1 MQRIFRTYQLV
12 LFSRSSKKY
21 TTLLFVIKSMWSTYV
36 TFFLITMRTHSDKI
50 KLYYRFI
57 FASLKLQTLPNI
69 YLMNQNKRLSRSI
82 LYSIIAVTSL
92 WCLKSA
98 EILFGLNLSFMGL
111 VPLDLMGILGIITA
125 PLVHGSLEHIFNNTF
140 AILILASFLYY
151 GYPKSW
157 WKVLCLV
164 WILSGIGVWI
174 FARQAN
180 HIGAS
185 GITHGLFFFLFVAS
199 IFRRDKSSVA
209 IMMIAFLLYGGM
221 TMTIFPREEGI
232 SFEYHFFGALAGVIA
247 ALIWRN
253 SDPKPALKRYEW

>member
-1 MQRIFRTYQLV
+1 M
-12 LFSRSSKKY
+12 K
-21 TTLLFVIKSMWSTYV
+21 
-36 TFFLITMRTHSDKI
+36 
-50 KLYYRFI
+50 
-57 FASLKLQTLPNI
+57 
-69 YLMNQNKRLSRSI
+69 QNKRLSQSI
-82 LYSIIAVTSL
+82 LYSVFAITML

-98 EILFGLNLSFMGL
+98 EILFDWNLSFMGL
-111 VPLDLMGILGIITA
+111 VPLDTAGMLGILTA

-140 AILILASFLYY
+140 AILILASVLYY

-157 WKVLCLV
+157 WKVLSLV
-164 WILSGIGVWI
+164 WVLSGVGVWL

-185 GITHGLFFFLFVAS
+185 GLTHGLFFFLFIAS

-247 ALIWRN
+247 ALIWRD
-253 SDPKPALKRYEW
+253 SDPKPVEKRYEWEDHNSQDDIDIGEEWQSDVPEEIEDNPRLH

>member
-1 MQRIFRTYQLV
+1 MKQI
-12 LFSRSSKKY
+12 
-21 TTLLFVIKSMWSTYV
+21 
-36 TFFLITMRTHSDKI
+36 
-50 KLYYRFI
+50 
-57 FASLKLQTLPNI
+57 
-69 YLMNQNKRLSRSI
+69 KRLSQSI
-82 LYSIIAVTSL
+82 LYSVIGITML
-92 WCLKSA
+92 WCIKSTQ
-98 EILFGLNLSFMGL
+98 ILFNLDLSFMGL
-111 VPLDLMGILGIITA
+111 VPLEVHGMLGILTA

-157 WKVLCLV
+157 WKVLSLV
-164 WILSGIGVWI
+164 WVLSGIGVWL
-174 FARQAN
+174 FARPAT

-185 GITHGLFFFLFVAS
+185 GLTHGLFFFLFVAS

-253 SDPKPALKRYEW
+253 SDPKPAEKRYEWESEDFDNDTEINFDEEWQIQDPSELDDKPRLN

>member
-1 MQRIFRTYQLV
+1 M
-12 LFSRSSKKY
+12 K
-21 TTLLFVIKSMWSTYV
+21 
-36 TFFLITMRTHSDKI
+36 
-50 KLYYRFI
+50 
-57 FASLKLQTLPNI
+57 
-69 YLMNQNKRLSRSI
+69 QNKRLSQSI
-82 LYSIIAVTSL
+82 LYSILASTLL
-92 WCLKSA
+92 WCIKSA

-111 VPLDLMGILGIITA
+111 VPLDAAGMLGIFTA

-140 AILILASFLYY
+140 AILILASVLYY

-157 WKVLCLV
+157 WKVLTLV
-164 WILSGIGVWI
+164 WVLSGVGVWL

-185 GITHGLFFFLFVAS
+185 GVTHGLFFFLFIAS

-232 SFEYHFFGALAGVIA
+232 SFEYHFFGAIAGVIA
-247 ALIWRN
+247 ALIWRD
-253 SDPKPALKRYEW
+253 SDPKPVQKRYEWEDNSARDDIDMGEEWKVDQPSEVEDKPRLH

>member
-1 MQRIFRTYQLV
+1 M
-12 LFSRSSKKY
+12 K
-21 TTLLFVIKSMWSTYV
+21 
-36 TFFLITMRTHSDKI
+36 
-50 KLYYRFI
+50 
-57 FASLKLQTLPNI
+57 
-69 YLMNQNKRLSRSI
+69 QNKRLSQSI
-82 LYSIIAVTSL
+82 LYSILAITLL
-92 WCLKSA
+92 WCIKSA

-111 VPLDLMGILGIITA
+111 VPLDAAGMLGIFTA

-140 AILILASFLYY
+140 AILILASVLYY

-157 WKVLCLV
+157 WKVLTLV
-164 WILSGIGVWI
+164 WVLSGVGVWL

-185 GITHGLFFFLFVAS
+185 GVTHGLFFFLFIAS

-232 SFEYHFFGALAGVIA
+232 SFEYHFFGALAGLIA
-247 ALIWRN
+247 ALIWRD
-253 SDPKPALKRYEW
+253 SDPKPVEKRYEWEGNSAEYDIDVDEEWKVDQTSEVEDKPRLH

>member
-1 MQRIFRTYQLV
+1 
-12 LFSRSSKKY
+12 
-21 TTLLFVIKSMWSTYV
+21 
-36 TFFLITMRTHSDKI
+36 
-50 KLYYRFI
+50 
-57 FASLKLQTLPNI
+57 
-69 YLMNQNKRLSRSI
+69 MNQNKRLSRSI
-82 LYSIIAVTSL
+82 IYSIFAVTSL

-98 EILFGLNLSFMGL
+98 EILFDLNLSFMGL
-111 VPLDLMGILGIITA
+111 VPLELMGILGIITA

-164 WILSGIGVWI
+164 WILSGIGVWT

-232 SFEYHFFGALAGVIA
+232 SFEYHFFGALAGVVA

-253 SDPKPALKRYEW
+253 SDPNPAVKRYEWEQDSSENNIEIGDEWEVDASTELEDKPRLH

>member
-1 MQRIFRTYQLV
+1 M
-12 LFSRSSKKY
+12 K
-21 TTLLFVIKSMWSTYV
+21 
-36 TFFLITMRTHSDKI
+36 
-50 KLYYRFI
+50 
-57 FASLKLQTLPNI
+57 
-69 YLMNQNKRLSRSI
+69 QNKRLTQSI
-82 LYSIIAVTSL
+82 LYSVYAISIL
-92 WCLKSA
+92 WCIKSA
-98 EILFGLNLSFMGL
+98 QILFNLDLSFMGL
-111 VPLDLMGILGIITA
+111 VPLEVQGMLGILTA

-157 WKVLCLV
+157 WKVLSLV
-164 WILSGIGVWI
+164 WVLSGIGVWL
-174 FARQAN
+174 FARQAT

-185 GITHGLFFFLFVAS
+185 GLTHGLFFFLFVAS

-247 ALIWRN
+247 ALIWRD
-253 SDPKPALKRYEW
+253 SDPKPEVKRYEWENEDFDDDIDINFDEEWKIQDPAESNDKPRLH

>member
-1 MQRIFRTYQLV
+1 M
-12 LFSRSSKKY
+12 KE
-21 TTLLFVIKSMWSTYV
+21 
-36 TFFLITMRTHSDKI
+36 
-50 KLYYRFI
+50 
-57 FASLKLQTLPNI
+57 
-69 YLMNQNKRLSRSI
+69 NKRLSQSI
-82 LYSIIAVTSL
+82 LYTIFAITIL
-92 WCLKSA
+92 WCIKSA

-111 VPLDLMGILGIITA
+111 VPLQASGILGILTA

-140 AILILASFLYY
+140 AILILASVLYY

-157 WKVLCLV
+157 FKVLSLV
-164 WILSGIGVWI
+164 WLLSGVGVWL

-185 GITHGLFFFLFVAS
+185 GVTHGLFFFLFIAS

-247 ALIWRN
+247 ALIWRD
-253 SDPKPALKRYEW
+253 SDPKPVEKRYEWENNSSEEDFDIGQEWQVDDPKESQDNPRLH

>member
-1 MQRIFRTYQLV
+1 M
-12 LFSRSSKKY
+12 KE
-21 TTLLFVIKSMWSTYV
+21 
-36 TFFLITMRTHSDKI
+36 
-50 KLYYRFI
+50 
-57 FASLKLQTLPNI
+57 
-69 YLMNQNKRLSRSI
+69 NKRLSQSVLYTI
-82 LYSIIAVTSL
+82 LAITIL
-92 WCLKSA
+92 WCIKSA

-111 VPLDLMGILGIITA
+111 VPLQASGILGIITA

-140 AILILASFLYY
+140 AILILASVLYY

-157 WKVLCLV
+157 FKVLSLV
-164 WILSGIGVWI
+164 WLLSGVGVWL

-185 GITHGLFFFLFVAS
+185 GVTHGLFFFLFIAS

-247 ALIWRN
+247 ALIWRD
-253 SDPKPALKRYEW
+253 SDPKPLEKRYEWENNRSEEDIDIGQEWQVDDPTESEDNPRLH

>member
-1 MQRIFRTYQLV
+1 M
-12 LFSRSSKKY
+12 KE
-21 TTLLFVIKSMWSTYV
+21 
-36 TFFLITMRTHSDKI
+36 
-50 KLYYRFI
+50 
-57 FASLKLQTLPNI
+57 
-69 YLMNQNKRLSRSI
+69 NKRLSQSI
-82 LYSIIAVTSL
+82 LYTIFAITIL
-92 WCLKSA
+92 WCIKSA

-111 VPLDLMGILGIITA
+111 VPLQASGILGILTA

-140 AILILASFLYY
+140 AILILASVLYY

-157 WKVLCLV
+157 FKVLSLV
-164 WILSGIGVWI
+164 WLLSGVGVWL

-185 GITHGLFFFLFVAS
+185 GVTHGLFFFLFIAS

-247 ALIWRN
+247 ALIWRD
-253 SDPKPALKRYEW
+253 SDPKPVEKRYEWENNSSEEDFDIGQEWQFDDPKESQDNPRLH

>member
-1 MQRIFRTYQLV
+1 M
-12 LFSRSSKKY
+12 K
-21 TTLLFVIKSMWSTYV
+21 
-36 TFFLITMRTHSDKI
+36 
-50 KLYYRFI
+50 
-57 FASLKLQTLPNI
+57 
-69 YLMNQNKRLSRSI
+69 QNKRLSRSI
-82 LYSIIAVTSL
+82 LYSALAITLL

-98 EILFGLNLSFMGL
+98 EILFDLNLSFMGL
-111 VPLDLMGILGIITA
+111 VPLDALGLLGIITA

-140 AILILASFLYY
+140 AILILASALYY

-157 WKVLCLV
+157 WKVLTLIWV
-164 WILSGIGVWI
+164 LSGIGVWL
-174 FARQAN
+174 FARQAT

-185 GITHGLFFFLFVAS
+185 GLTHGLFFFLFIAS

-247 ALIWRN
+247 ALIWRD
-253 SDPKPALKRYEW
+253 SDPKPAVKRYDWEGNDDENDLDVDEEWQVEETTEVENNPRLH

>member
-1 MQRIFRTYQLV
+1 M
-12 LFSRSSKKY
+12 K
-21 TTLLFVIKSMWSTYV
+21 
-36 TFFLITMRTHSDKI
+36 
-50 KLYYRFI
+50 
-57 FASLKLQTLPNI
+57 
-69 YLMNQNKRLSRSI
+69 QNKRLSQSI
-82 LYSIIAVTSL
+82 LFSIFAITIL

-111 VPLDLMGILGIITA
+111 VPLNAAGTLGIVTA

-140 AILILASFLYY
+140 AILILASVLHY

-157 WKVLCLV
+157 WKVLTLV
-164 WILSGIGVWI
+164 WILSGVGVWL

-199 IFRRDKSSVA
+199 VFRRDKSSVA

-221 TMTIFPREEGI
+221 TLTIFPREEGI

-247 ALIWRN
+247 ALIWRD
-253 SDPKPALKRYEW
+253 SDPKPVEKRYEWENNNAQDDIDIGDEWRVDEPSELEDKPRLHL

>member
-1 MQRIFRTYQLV
+1 M
-12 LFSRSSKKY
+12 K
-21 TTLLFVIKSMWSTYV
+21 
-36 TFFLITMRTHSDKI
+36 
-50 KLYYRFI
+50 
-57 FASLKLQTLPNI
+57 
-69 YLMNQNKRLSRSI
+69 QNKRLSQSI
-82 LYSIIAVTSL
+82 LYSFLVITIL

-98 EILFGLNLSFMGL
+98 EILFGWNLSFMGL
-111 VPLDLMGILGIITA
+111 VPLEATGMLGILTA
-125 PLVHGSLEHIFNNTF
+125 PLIHGSLEHIFNNTF
-140 AILILASFLYY
+140 AILILASVLYY

-157 WKVLCLV
+157 WKVTILV
-164 WILSGIGVWI
+164 WILSGVGVWL

-185 GITHGLFFFLFVAS
+185 GLTHGLFFFLFVAS

-247 ALIWRN
+247 GFIWRD
-253 SDPKPALKRYEW
+253 SDPKPVVKRYEWEDGGSQHDIDIGEEWQSDLPEEVEDSPRLH

>member
-1 MQRIFRTYQLV
+1 MPLEV
-12 LFSRSSKKY
+12 S
-21 TTLLFVIKSMWSTYV
+21 
-36 TFFLITMRTHSDKI
+36 
-50 KLYYRFI
+50 
-57 FASLKLQTLPNI
+57 
-69 YLMNQNKRLSRSI
+69 
-82 LYSIIAVTSL
+82 
-92 WCLKSA
+92 
-98 EILFGLNLSFMGL
+98 GL
-111 VPLDLMGILGIITA
+111 LGIFTA

-157 WKVLCLV
+157 WKVLTLV
-164 WILSGIGVWI
+164 WILSGVGVWL

-185 GITHGLFFFLFVAS
+185 GVTHGLFFFLFVAS

-247 ALIWRN
+247 AFIWRN
-253 SDPKPALKRYEW
+253 SDPKPVLKRYEWEESPSDDDIDIGEEWQVQVEDPTGSENKPRLH

>member
-1 MQRIFRTYQLV
+1 
-12 LFSRSSKKY
+12 
-21 TTLLFVIKSMWSTYV
+21 
-36 TFFLITMRTHSDKI
+36 
-50 KLYYRFI
+50 
-57 FASLKLQTLPNI
+57 
-69 YLMNQNKRLSRSI
+69 MNQNKRLSKSI
-82 LYSIIAVTSL
+82 LYSIFATIIL

-98 EILFGLNLSFMGL
+98 EILFDLNLSFMGL
-111 VPLDLMGILGIITA
+111 VPLELAGMLGILTA
-125 PLVHGSLEHIFNNTF
+125 PLIHGSLEHIFNNTF

-157 WKVLCLV
+157 WRVLSLV
-164 WILSGIGVWI
+164 WILSGIGVWL
-174 FARQAN
+174 FARHAN

-185 GITHGLFFFLFVAS
+185 GVTHGLFFFLFLAS

-247 ALIWRN
+247 AVIWRN
-253 SDPKPALKRYEW
+253 SDPKPAVKRYDWEHSSSEDAIEIGEEWQVGVPTKLDAPTELENKPRLH

>member
-1 MQRIFRTYQLV
+1 M
-12 LFSRSSKKY
+12 K
-21 TTLLFVIKSMWSTYV
+21 
-36 TFFLITMRTHSDKI
+36 
-50 KLYYRFI
+50 
-57 FASLKLQTLPNI
+57 
-69 YLMNQNKRLSRSI
+69 QNKRLSQSI
-82 LYSIIAVTSL
+82 LFSIFAITIL

-111 VPLDLMGILGIITA
+111 VPLNAAGTLGIVTA

-140 AILILASFLYY
+140 AILILASVLHY

-157 WKVLCLV
+157 WKVLTLV
-164 WILSGIGVWI
+164 WILSGVGVWL

-185 GITHGLFFFLFVAS
+185 GVTHGLFFFLFVAS
-199 IFRRDKSSVA
+199 VFRRDKSSVA

-221 TMTIFPREEGI
+221 TLTIFPREEAI

-247 ALIWRN
+247 ALIWRD
-253 SDPKPALKRYEW
+253 SDPKPVEKRYEWENNNAQDDIDIGDEWRVDEPSELEDKPRLHL